1 MVIFVVK
8 GVTHIARNLK
18 IKVARAE
25 KDMTQKALAEAVGIS
40 RQTMNAIE
48 QGEYNPTIRLCRA
61 ICRVLGKSLDDL
73 FGEEDADEEENR
85 TNRLDEMQNQK
96 LMKLEEYGFWIMFWT
111 LLASI
116 VVQLILG
123 CSLKEVLGEIVV
135 FLIGSVYLTATTLKN
150 GLWERT
156 STPSRKGNAAVS
168 AVPAILIGIINVLKI
183 IQNDKADTKSIL
195 ITIAISIVVY
205 AGCFIILEV
214 LRTVYNKR
222 RTKLDDIDEKEG
234 E

>member
-1 MVIFVVK
+1 MMK
-8 GVTHIARNLK
+8 K
-18 IKVARAE
+18 
-25 KDMTQKALAEAVGIS
+25 
-40 RQTMNAIE
+40 
-48 QGEYNPTIRLCRA
+48 
-61 ICRVLGKSLDDL
+61 
-73 FGEEDADEEENR
+73 NR

-195 ITIAISIVVY
+195 ITTMSRKVIRRLFQRMNSIW
-205 AGCFIILEV
+205 F
-214 LRTVYNKR
+214 KR
-222 RTKLDDIDEKEG
+222 RSNGAPSRGVGTVATASFHRSCSAGTVAGFTVRRSGIPMICIAS
-234 E
+234 

>member
-1 MVIFVVK
+1 MK
-8 GVTHIARNLK
+8 K
-18 IKVARAE
+18 
-25 KDMTQKALAEAVGIS
+25 
-40 RQTMNAIE
+40 
-48 QGEYNPTIRLCRA
+48 
-61 ICRVLGKSLDDL
+61 
-73 FGEEDADEEENR
+73 NR

-135 FLIGSVYLTATTLKN
+135 FLIGSIYLTATTLKN

-214 LRTVYNKR
+214 LRTAYNKR

>member
-1 MVIFVVK
+1 MMK
-8 GVTHIARNLK
+8 K
-18 IKVARAE
+18 
-25 KDMTQKALAEAVGIS
+25 
-40 RQTMNAIE
+40 
-48 QGEYNPTIRLCRA
+48 
-61 ICRVLGKSLDDL
+61 
-73 FGEEDADEEENR
+73 NR

-214 LRTVYNKR
+214 LRTAYNKR
-222 RTKLDDIDEKEG
+222 RTKLDNIDEKEG

>member
-1 MVIFVVK
+1 MMK
-8 GVTHIARNLK
+8 K
-18 IKVARAE
+18 
-25 KDMTQKALAEAVGIS
+25 
-40 RQTMNAIE
+40 
-48 QGEYNPTIRLCRA
+48 
-61 ICRVLGKSLDDL
+61 
-73 FGEEDADEEENR
+73 NR

-135 FLIGSVYLTATTLKN
+135 FLIGSIYLTATTLKN

-214 LRTVYNKR
+214 LRTAYNKR

>member
-1 MVIFVVK
+1 MMK
-8 GVTHIARNLK
+8 K
-18 IKVARAE
+18 
-25 KDMTQKALAEAVGIS
+25 
-40 RQTMNAIE
+40 
-48 QGEYNPTIRLCRA
+48 
-61 ICRVLGKSLDDL
+61 
-73 FGEEDADEEENR
+73 NR

-214 LRTVYNKR
+214 LRTAYNKR

>member
-1 MVIFVVK
+1 MK
-8 GVTHIARNLK
+8 K
-18 IKVARAE
+18 
-25 KDMTQKALAEAVGIS
+25 
-40 RQTMNAIE
+40 
-48 QGEYNPTIRLCRA
+48 
-61 ICRVLGKSLDDL
+61 
-73 FGEEDADEEENR
+73 NR

-214 LRTVYNKR
+214 LRTAYNKR

>member
-1 MVIFVVK
+1 M
-8 GVTHIARNLK
+8 
-18 IKVARAE
+18 
-25 KDMTQKALAEAVGIS
+25 
-40 RQTMNAIE
+40 
-48 QGEYNPTIRLCRA
+48 
-61 ICRVLGKSLDDL
+61 
-73 FGEEDADEEENR
+73 
-85 TNRLDEMQNQK
+85 
-96 LMKLEEYGFWIMFWT
+96 
-111 LLASI
+111 
-116 VVQLILG
+116 
-123 CSLKEVLGEIVV
+123 
-135 FLIGSVYLTATTLKN
+135 
-150 GLWERT
+150 
-156 STPSRKGNAAVS
+156 S

>member
-1 MVIFVVK
+1 M
-8 GVTHIARNLK
+8 LK
-18 IKVARAE
+18 K
-25 KDMTQKALAEAVGIS
+25 
-40 RQTMNAIE
+40 
-48 QGEYNPTIRLCRA
+48 
-61 ICRVLGKSLDDL
+61 
-73 FGEEDADEEENR
+73 NR